1 MKVIHK
7 TGSGHSSNITTYRDM
22 FYDKVCHSRVSGN
35 PESSWIPAF
44 AGMTKSWT
52 FLHSALLQ

>member
-1 MKVIHK
+1 MEIINKIN
-7 TGSGHSSNITTYRDM
+7 SRHSSDITTNLDIVYNKIR
-22 FYDKVCHSRVSGN
+22 HSRVSGN

-52 FLHSALLQ
+52 FLHSTLLE